1 MAPEIIPETAFISLK
16 PDDLTFNYTQPIT
29 NQEQNK
35 KDKGGKN
42 VNAGKGANEKAKPE
56 NIEEMMKLEDPNDLV
71 IPKENIKNCLLGDL
85 IDILIDLK
93 YEEEKKKY
101 QEEKDSRKNLFRYIP
116 IKIALIGKGYSGK
129 RTQAKILSE
138 NFPLKI
144 YDLGELV
151 KDALNTLSS
160 KRETSNKF

>member
-1 MAPEIIPETAFISLK
+1 M
-16 PDDLTFNYTQPIT
+16 TFNYTQPIT

-71 IPKENIKNCLLGDL
+71 IPKENIKNCLFGDL

-93 YEEEKKKY
+93 YEEEKRNIRKKKTHERTYLDIY
-101 QEEKDSRKNLFRYIP
+101 Q
-116 IKIALIGKGYSGK
+116 
-129 RTQAKILSE
+129 
-138 NFPLKI
+138 LK
-144 YDLGELV
+144 
-151 KDALNTLSS
+151 
-160 KRETSNKF
+160 